1 MDLSQII
8 VPLLATLAIGG
19 LYFAIVDPLLSGS
32 RKAEKRQ
39 AALSS
44 RTPAAVTSRVNDVAK
59 RRKQVS
65 DSLKEIDARAK
76 SKKLTF
82 EAKMAQAGVG
92 WTKRKYYVASGLFGT
107 LALLA
112 GAVVLQKPL
121 LGVGL
126 AITCGI
132 GLPAWVLNYLRK
144 RRIKKFLAEFPAAV
158 DMIVRGIKAG
168 IPLGDCL
175 RNIANEAAEPV
186 RTEFRVMVEAQ
197 AMGLTISEAV
207 ERIIDRVP
215 TPEANFFSIVI
226 SIQAQAGGNLAE
238 ALANLSNVLRD
249 RKKMR
254 GKIKAMSSE
263 AKASAGIIGA
273 LPPLVAFFVYLT
285 SPAYI
290 SLLFTTSTGNMVLG
304 GCAFWMG
311 TGIFIMKKMI
321 NFDI

>member
-1 MDLSQII
+1 MQPSQII
-8 VPLLATLAIGG
+8 VPLLATLAVGG
-19 LYFAIVDPLLSGS
+19 GYYAILDPLLSGS

-39 AALSS
+39 AALRS
-44 RTPAAVTSRVNDVAK
+44 RAPTAVASRVNDVAK
-59 RRKQVS
+59 RRKQVA

-92 WTKRKYYVASGLFGT
+92 WSKRNYYTVSGVVGV
-107 LALLA
+107 LALLV
-112 GAVVLQKPL
+112 GVLVMGNPL

-126 AITCGI
+126 AITCGV
-132 GLPAWVLNYLRK
+132 GMPAYVVSSMRK
-144 RRIKKFLAEFPAAV
+144 RRIKRFLAEFPAAV

-197 AMGLTISEAV
+197 AMGLTIPEAV

-215 TPEANFFSIVI
+215 APEANFFSIVI
-226 SIQAQAGGNLAE
+226 SIQAKAGGNLAE

-290 SLLFTTSTGNMVLG
+290 SLLFITSTGHMVLG
-304 GCAFWMG
+304 GCALWMG

-321 NFDI
+321 NFDM

>member
-1 MDLSQII
+1 METSQII
-8 VPLLATLAIGG
+8 VPLLTTLAVGG
-19 LYFAIVDPLLSGS
+19 LYYAVVDPLVSGNS
-32 RKAEKRQ
+32 KAEKRQ
-39 AALSS
+39 AALRS
-44 RTPAAVTSRVNDVAK
+44 RTPAVVAARANDGAK
-59 RRKQVS
+59 RRKQVA
-65 DSLKEIDARAK
+65 DSLKELDARAK

-82 EAKMAQAGVG
+82 EAKMAQAGLS
-92 WTKRKYYVASGLFGT
+92 WTKRNYAISSCLAGA
-107 LALLA
+107 LALLV
-112 GAVVLQKPL
+112 GVFVLNNPL

-126 AITCGI
+126 AVVFGL
-132 GLPAWVLNYLRK
+132 GLPSWLLNYLRK
-144 RRIKKFLAEFPAAV
+144 RRIKKFLAEFPSAV

-186 RTEFRVMVEAQ
+186 RTEFRVIVEAQ
-197 AMGLTISEAV
+197 AMGLTVAEAV

-226 SIQAQAGGNLAE
+226 NIQAKAGGNLAE

-273 LPPLVAFFVYLT
+273 LPPLVAFFVYVT

-290 SLLFTTSTGNMVLG
+290 SLLFVTSTGHFVLG
-304 GCAFWMG
+304 GCALWMG

-321 NFDI
+321 NFDM